1 MPLLQVQA
9 LRKSFAVP
17 VLRDFDLTLQPGEV
31 HALVGGNG
39 AGKSTLARIL
49 AGLLPRDGGT
59 VTLDGHPFQPRT
71 RRGAQAAG
79 VTLML
84 QELNVLPTLSVA
96 ENIFLPRL
104 PQRFGFVDRRTLH
117 AQARAVLS
125 RVGLG
130 GLAPD
135 TPAVRLGVGQQQQVE
150 LATALA
156 EDCRLLI
163 LDEPTAALTIPEIE
177 KLFENLRRLRERGVG
192 VLYISHRMDEL
203 RVIADT
209 VSVMRDG
216 QRVVTRPMADT
227 GTAELVR
234 LMAGHELCSAP
245 IRRTRLPGKI
255 ALKVDNLVAGSA
267 VRAVSFEVRR
277 GEILGLAGLVG
288 AGRTE
293 TLRAIFG
300 ADTPEA
306 GHIEIDGR
314 PARIRHPAD
323 AVAAGLALVPEDRKH
338 HGLLLPQSLRVNA
351 TLATL
356 RGVFVSKTAE
366 TRATQGI
373 IDRLAVRCDTP
384 EQPAASLSG
393 GNQQKIVLGRWL
405 LRSSAV
411 LLLDEPTRGVD
422 VPAKEAIYALLHALA
437 DEGKACVIVSSEL
450 PELMSLCDRIAVM
463 SAGRVVETFLPREW
477 TLENLT
483 AAAFRGHLAM
493 QE

>member
-1 MPLLQVQA
+1 
-9 LRKSFAVP
+9 
-17 VLRDFDLTLQPGEV
+17 
-31 HALVGGNG
+31 
-39 AGKSTLARIL
+39 
-49 AGLLPRDGGT
+49 
-59 VTLDGHPFQPRT
+59 
-71 RRGAQAAG
+71 
-79 VTLML
+79 ML
-84 QELNVLPTLSVA
+84 QELNVLPTLSIA

-117 AQARAVLS
+117 DRTRAVLA

-130 GLAPD
+130 HLPPE
-135 TPAVRLGVGQQQQVE
+135 TPAAHLGVGQQQQVE
-150 LATALA
+150 LASALA

-163 LDEPTAALTIPEIE
+163 LDEPTAALTVPEIE
-177 KLFENLRRLRERGVG
+177 KLFDNIRRLRAGGVG

-216 QRVVTRPMADT
+216 QRMTTTPMADT
-227 GTAELVR
+227 NTAELVR
-234 LMAGHELCSAP
+234 LMAGHELSSSAT
-245 IRRTRLPGKI
+245 RRASSFGKI

-293 TLRAIFG
+293 TLQAIFG
-300 ADTPEA
+300 ATHPDA
-306 GHIEIDGR
+306 GRIEIDGR
-314 PARIRHPAD
+314 PARIRGPAD

-356 RGVFVSKTAE
+356 RGVFTSKPAE

-384 EQPAASLSG
+384 EQPVAALSG

-405 LRSSAV
+405 LRDSKV

-437 DEGKACVIVSSEL
+437 DEGKACVVVSSEL
-450 PELMSLCDRIAVM
+450 PELMRLCDRIAVM
-463 SAGRVVETFLPREW
+463 SAGRIVETFLPHEW

-483 AAAFRGHLAM
+483 AAAFRGHLHPGRVD
-493 QE
+493 QEKLSS